1 MDEIERR
8 GERIKDVLCFA
19 CHVIPLLVFFSPLLD
34 PFELLLYFCI
44 DELQLTRPA
53 EDILPFPLSCS
64 CHSCQIEAF
73 FGQLGKGYLVVNGE
87 HKLSDIYNGVGRKV
101 EQTWEA
107 KQSTAHCTTHRL
119 QSFSHFLC

>member
-19 CHVIPLLVFFSPLLD
+19 CHVIPLSVLFPLFWIHLN
-34 PFELLLYFCI
+34 FCFCI
-44 DELQLTRPA
+44 DDLQHTRPA

-107 KQSTAHCTTHRL
+107 KQSTAHRTTHRL